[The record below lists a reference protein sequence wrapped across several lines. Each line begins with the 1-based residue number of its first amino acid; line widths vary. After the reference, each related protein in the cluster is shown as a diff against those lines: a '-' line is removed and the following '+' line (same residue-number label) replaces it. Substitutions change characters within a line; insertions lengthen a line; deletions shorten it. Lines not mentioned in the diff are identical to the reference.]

1 MGYNLEHHKNL
12 DSWYQSCK
20 SIIGF
25 EENDGGA
32 RKLADFIK
40 SKVDGPLFV

>member
-1 MGYNLEHHKNL
+1 MGYNLEQHKNL